1 MFKFGWNSC
10 VNNGQECSVKL
21 PLYCAASP
29 TPKKSKQVQVVAK
42 CGTMT
47 TSTSCTELI
56 FWKVELFF
64 GHFVD
69 CLTICEF
76 LQRLSVRWLYSV
88 HLCTEQKRFFY
99 FCQRFKN
106 LLLVLYVK
114 DKKLGNTDIGELMHI
129 NKNEC
134 NTTVKIAILEM
145 HGDVYF

>member
-1 MFKFGWNSC
+1 MNFCKDLACTDFILYTC
-10 VNNGQECSVKL
+10 VRNRN
-21 PLYCAASP
+21 
-29 TPKKSKQVQVVAK
+29 
-42 CGTMT
+42 
-47 TSTSCTELI
+47 
-56 FWKVELFF
+56 
-64 GHFVD
+64 D
-69 CLTICEF
+69 
-76 LQRLSVRWLYSV
+76 
-88 HLCTEQKRFFY
+88 FFY